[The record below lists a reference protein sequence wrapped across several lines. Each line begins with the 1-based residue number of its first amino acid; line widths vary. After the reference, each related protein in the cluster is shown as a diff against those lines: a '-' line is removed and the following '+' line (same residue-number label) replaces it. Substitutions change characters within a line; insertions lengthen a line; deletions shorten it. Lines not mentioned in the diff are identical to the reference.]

1 MVTYTDIKDKVI
13 DVIDDFAKKDD
24 VNAGYGSKYSAKTKL
39 DKIGVTEPVRA
50 VMPKRFNKV
59 MRDLVGAAW
68 KPIGSIDLVQ
78 RETIA
83 EMITMACGQSGILLP
98 QGEPT

>member
-1 MVTYTDIKDKVI
+1 MVTYVELKDAVI
-13 DVIDDFAKKDD
+13 GVIDDFAKKDD
-24 VNAGYGSKYSAKTKL
+24 ITGGYGPKYSAKTKL

-59 MRDLVGAAW
+59 MRDLVGTAW
-68 KPIGSIDLVQ
+68 KPVGSIDLVPK
-78 RETIA
+78 ETIA
-83 EMITMACGQSGILLP
+83 DMITIACGQSGVLLP

>member
-1 MVTYTDIKDKVI
+1 MLTYAQLKLSVI
-13 DVIDDFAKKDD
+13 DVVDDFAKKDD
-24 VNAGYGSKYSAKTKL
+24 VRAGYGSKYSAKTKL

-59 MRDLVGAAW
+59 MRDLAGTAW
-68 KPIGSIDLVQ
+68 RPVGSIDLVSM
-78 RETIA
+78 ETIA
-83 EMITMACGQSGILLP
+83 DMISIACGQSGVLLP

>member
-1 MVTYTDIKDKVI
+1 MVMFAELKEAVI

-24 VNAGYGSKYSAKTKL
+24 VKGGYGSKYSAKTKL

-59 MRDLVGAAW
+59 MRELVGTTW
-68 KPIGSIDLVQ
+68 KPIGSIDLVPK
-78 RETIA
+78 ETIA
-83 EMITMACGQSGILLP
+83 DMITIACGQSGVLLP